1 MMLGTFSCAC
11 WLLIYLL
18 KLSFK
23 SFPHFLLF
31 FLLSLICKSIL
42 QLIILN
48 TSHLS
53 SICIVNLLFHSV
65 DCLFISLMIFLDK
78 LTFLILMIIIS
89 IIIFFSVKINAF
101 CLLAKKSLPFPG
113 SWICSLMSTF
123 IRAVVLATLFKLMVY
138 PLFHFCIGVRC
149 GSCFF
154 IFTLWVI
161 SRSPFYY
168 SGIPQL
174 LITYTYYYIILL
186 YILLFVYYLSL
197 FFCILCFPFSCGL
210 LWMLPMHCPIQ

>member
-18 KLSFK
+18 KLCFK
-23 SFPHFLLF
+23 SFAHFLLF

-42 QLIILN
+42 QLVILN
-48 TSHLS
+48 TNHLS
-53 SICIVNLLFHSV
+53 SVCIVNLLFHSV

-89 IIIFFSVKINAF
+89 IIIFFSFKINAF

-123 IRAVVLATLFKLMVY
+123 IRAVVLAALFKLTVY
-138 PLFHFCIGVRC
+138 PLFHFCICVRC
-149 GSCFF
+149 RSCFF

-174 LITYTYYYIILL
+174 LTILFSYI
-186 YILLFVYYLSL
+186 FYYLSIIYS
-197 FFCILCFPFSCGL
+197 F
-210 LWMLPMHCPIQ
+210 